1 MLCQKLPGC
10 GECFYELN
18 AAGPPF
24 LFEDVIEYSIEI
36 LARGLRQP
44 VLGH

>member
-1 MLCQKLPGC
+1 MISVNGAAKSTKLQ
-10 GECFYELN
+10 N

-44 VLGH
+44 VFGH